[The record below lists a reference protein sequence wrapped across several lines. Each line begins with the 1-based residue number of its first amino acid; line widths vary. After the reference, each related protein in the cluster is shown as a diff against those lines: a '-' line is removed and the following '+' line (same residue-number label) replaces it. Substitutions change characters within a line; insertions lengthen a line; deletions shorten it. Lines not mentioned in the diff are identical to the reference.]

1 MDNQITTRQKKKKI
15 KAWIK
20 YQDKP
25 NLRAMW
31 LYQKQNS
38 LRSKNKKK
46 KKFTF
51 NQKSPIKS
59 TTRRN

>member
-1 MDNQITTRQKKKKI
+1 MDSQITTRQKRKKI

-38 LRSKNKKK
+38 LQSKKK

-51 NQKSPIKS
+51 NQKSLIKS
-59 TTRRN
+59 TTRKN